1 MNSTIVSITAETFET
16 PLHRSF
22 STSQGSTNVARGVA
36 ILLAL
41 GDGKVVRGESVPV
54 KYVTGETQETV
65 IETVQKVAP
74 SLIGLSIENYR
85 SSLNIIASFAP
96 GSPSARCGLEM
107 AILESWSQL
116 NGVSLARMLGG
127 ATNSAE
133 SDITISI
140 DKDAPELAKFAFESG
155 FKILKIKVGGGD
167 LETEIHR
174 VLSVVEAAP
183 EATLRIDANQAFSRE
198 DAVSFA
204 IRLFEAGVKV
214 QLLEQPVPKE
224 DFEGLDFVA
233 QRSPIPV
240 FADESCQSLRDAL
253 RLVTQTQ
260 IQGLNLKT
268 NKCGLWGVV
277 EIISI
282 AKAAG
287 KKIMLGCMLE
297 TRRSIAASLEIV
309 CGTGAFDYVDLDSHL
324 LLNEAGANEF
334 FEQNG
339 SIMRLKESGD

>member
-1 MNSTIVSITAETFET
+1 MNPIIISIDSETFET
-16 PLHRSF
+16 PLHRTF

-36 ILLAL
+36 IHLTLE
-41 GDGKVVRGESVPV
+41 DGRTVRGESVPV
-54 KYVTGETQETV
+54 KYVTSETLESV
-65 IETVQKVAP
+65 IEVVNSVTP
-74 SLIGLSIENYR
+74 SLVGLSLANYR
-85 SSLNIIASFAP
+85 QALRQISIRAP
-96 GSPSARCGLEM
+96 HSPSARCGLEM
-107 AILESWSQL
+107 AILEAWSL
-116 NGVSLARMLGG
+116 ENGMSIARMLGG
-127 ATNSAE
+127 ATNYAE

-140 DKDAPELAKFAFESG
+140 DKDAPELAKSAYDSG

-167 LETEIHR
+167 LETEIQR
-174 VLSVVEAAP
+174 VLNVVEAAP

-198 DAVSFA
+198 DAVVFA
-204 IRLFEAGVKV
+204 TRLHAQGVKL

-224 DFEGLDFVA
+224 DFEGMDYVA
-233 QRSPIPV
+233 QRSPVPI
-240 FADESCQSLRDAL
+240 FADESCRSLQDAL

-260 IQGLNLKT
+260 ISGLNLKI
-268 NKCGLWGVV
+268 NKCGLWNVL

-287 KKIMLGCMLE
+287 KKLMLGCMLE

-324 LLNEAGANEF
+324 LLNEPGINEF

-339 SIMRLKESGD
+339 SEMKLKNFAP